1 MRVFLFI
8 VAALE
13 IAIVSPIP
21 VLDRWQANYRAR
33 YERTF
38 KSTCRQIPIAVR
50 SGRCCGSFRHFLTQ
64 HWNRSNAPGFPLA
77 KLTLAVERVPI

>member
-33 YERTF
+33 VRASIQVYLPANPNSGEERALLREL
-38 KSTCRQIPIAVR
+38 SALPDSA
-50 SGRCCGSFRHFLTQ
+50 LE
-64 HWNRSNAPGFPLA
+64 P
-77 KLTLAVERVPI
+77 E